1 MGNNY
6 LFKSVILKDI
16 TSEETEPAQINL
28 IWLENIREQYLY
40 TVIHVHVYMTGTG
53 FN

>member
-6 LFKSVILKDI
+6 LFQKCNFEDI

-28 IWLENIREQYLY
+28 IWFENIREQYLY